1 VKKGNISINRAP
13 VLTLWAVVVA
23 RRLGFRKGE
32 ALTLGKAVAG
42 LNAQAKGQ
50 RLGIYSPKEEKPKEA
65 REKRKKDEGF
75 LVEVCGRTV
84 PAKNTEDGI
93 RATKKGEPID
103 PESVERYLDK
113 KFGDDLDRVEQAMQK
128 LAKAYKP
135 KELADEAYP
144 LYEQFRPEIP
154 SGKKGWGAEGDLD
167 LGFIEKAGEEEVS
180 LAGSSGSIVGE
191 SPLLPSA
198 QG

>member
-1 VKKGNISINRAP
+1 MANKVRINRAP

-23 RRLGFRKGE
+23 RRLGFRKAE

-65 REKRKKDEGF
+65 REKRKKGERF

-84 PAKNTEDGI
+84 PARNTGDGI
-93 RATKKGEPID
+93 RALKKDDPID
-103 PESVERYLDK
+103 PDSVERYLEK
-113 KFGDDLDRVEQAMQK
+113 KFGDDLDAVEDAMQK

-135 KELADEAYP
+135 KELADEAYS
-144 LYEQFRPEIP
+144 LYEKFRPDIP

-167 LGFIEKAGEEEVS
+167 LGLVKK
-180 LAGSSGSIVGE
+180 LARRD
-191 SPLLPSA
+191 
-198 QG
+198 